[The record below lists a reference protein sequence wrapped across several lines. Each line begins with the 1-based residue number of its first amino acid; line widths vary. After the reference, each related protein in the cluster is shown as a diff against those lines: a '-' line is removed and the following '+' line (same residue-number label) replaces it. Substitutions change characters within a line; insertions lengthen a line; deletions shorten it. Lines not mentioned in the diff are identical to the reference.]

1 VINPFLLIL
10 SAAVVILIHGYKD
23 MEDDGKR
30 GAMTF

>member
-23 MEDDGKR
+23 MEDGMEK
-30 GAMTF
+30 GVQ